1 MATQD
6 SELTRYILSQRRGH
20 FIKVKDMLLKGLV
33 GCLNV
38 LPVRNRFLARIFLL
52 LEVWHI
58 VSGILKYPEPTR
70 ENTKEPATHVLFDIW
85 DEFFKYESNIYYSP
99 TRQGRVPLYQAVR
112 RVMVSEVEHDGD
124 YGERITWF
132 LKKLAEKYVSGEW
145 PALPP
150 WAPTNCWNDPVT
162 LKEKRKK
169 IIELAM
175 EG

>member
-1 MATQD
+1 MATGD
-6 SELTRYILSQRRGH
+6 SELTFDMLTRRRGH
-20 FIKVKDMLLKGLV
+20 FIRVKGILMKGLV
-33 GCLNV
+33 GCLNA
-38 LPVRNRFLARIFLL
+38 PVRNRFLARIFLL
-52 LEVWHI
+52 LEVWRI

-124 YGERITWF
+124 YSERVTWF

-150 WAPTNCWNDPVT
+150 WAPTNCWKDPVT
-162 LKEKRKK
+162 LKARRQKR
-169 IIELAM
+169 IELIM
-175 EG
+175 GT

>member
-1 MATQD
+1 MATGD
-6 SELTRYILSQRRGH
+6 SELTHDMLVRRRGY
-20 FIKVKDMLLKGLV
+20 FIRVKDTLMKGLV
-33 GCLNV
+33 GCLNA
-38 LPVRNRFLARIFLL
+38 PIRNRFLARIFLL

-58 VSGILKYPEPTR
+58 VSGILKYPEPTK
-70 ENTKEPATHVLFDIW
+70 ENTKEPIAHVMLDIW
-85 DEFFKYESNIYYSP
+85 DEFFQYESNIYYSP
-99 TRQGRVPLYQAVR
+99 TRQGRELLYRAAR
-112 RVMVSEVEHDGD
+112 RVSVSEVEHDGD
-124 YGERITWF
+124 IGERITWF
-132 LKKLAEKYVSGEW
+132 AKKFAEKYVSGEW